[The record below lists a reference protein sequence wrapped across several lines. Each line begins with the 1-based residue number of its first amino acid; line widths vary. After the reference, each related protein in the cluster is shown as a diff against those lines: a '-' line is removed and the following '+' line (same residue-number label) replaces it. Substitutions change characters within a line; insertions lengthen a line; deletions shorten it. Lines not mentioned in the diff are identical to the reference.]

1 MLLDKLVLKHLKK
14 RYNLCSGEILEYIKK
29 RDGIECNKNKI
40 INLFLGS
47 SHTQMGINSNAF
59 EHNSAYNLAISSQD
73 LYNSYELYKKY
84 CKEIPNLKNIFIEY
98 SVFSAGYEIE
108 KSINSRFAYYY
119 NFVFGIPFKYPTKS
133 NFVKSNIN
141 LVYKKAMNGY
151 KLPKGY
157 NGYLDYVTYY
167 DENIAI
173 RDVKAHIKHATRNN
187 KQEQYIKQTIEL
199 ANSLGQNVYIIIPP
213 HSPAYRKHIK
223 EEANKMGVSYE
234 NLFVPFDN
242 LKKEIN
248 LKILNYYDNKEFC
261 DEDFYDWEHLNPSG
275 ALKLT
280 SFIKSKM
287 AEIGAAVER
296 ERERESNSSI

>member
-1 MLLDKLVLKHLKK
+1 MLLDKLVLKYLKR
-14 RYNLCSGEILEYIKK
+14 RYNLCSGEMLEYIKK
-29 RDGIECNKNKI
+29 RDGVECNKYKI

-59 EHNSAYNLAISSQD
+59 EQNAAYNLAISSQD
-73 LYNSYELYKKY
+73 LYNSCELYKKY

-119 NFVFGIPFKYPTKS
+119 NFVFGIPFKYLTKS

-141 LVYKKAMNGY
+141 LVYKKAMRGY

-199 ANSLGQNVYIIIPP
+199 ANSLEQNVYVLVPP
-213 HSPAYRKHIK
+213 HSSTYITYIK
-223 EEANKMGVSYE
+223 EEANKMEYTLE
-234 NLFVPFDN
+234 DLFAPLNN
-242 LKKEIN
+242 LKKEID
-248 LKILNYYDNKEFC
+248 LKILNYFDSKEFC

-275 ALKLT
+275 ALKWT

-287 AEIGAAVER
+287 TEIDAKGDVKTL
-296 ERERESNSSI
+296 

>member
-1 MLLDKLVLKHLKK
+1 MFLDELILKHLKK

-40 INLFLGS
+40 VSLFLGS

-59 EHNSAYNLAISSQD
+59 EHNTAYNLAIGSQD

-119 NFVFGIPFKYPTKS
+119 NFVFEIPFKYPTKS

-141 LVYKKAMNGY
+141 LVYKKAMRGY

-199 ANSLGQNVYIIIPP
+199 ANSLGQNVYILVPP
-213 HSPAYRKHIK
+213 HSPNYITNIK
-223 EEANKMGVSYE
+223 EEANKMGYSLE
-234 NLFVPFDN
+234 DLFTPLNN
-242 LKKEIN
+242 LKNEID
-248 LKILNYYDNKEFC
+248 LRILNYFNNKEFY

-287 AEIGAAVER
+287 AEIGAAVE
-296 ERERESNSSI
+296 SNSSI